1 MSKYDILLQQTG
13 FSVSAEFMY
22 EAMFEQFKRSDKNE
36 LTPLLHLVDAGVE
49 RMFDFNF
56 ELGVFCEKTGF
67 EFRSDGRVYS
77 FSKKENHDD
86 RPN

>member
-1 MSKYDILLQQTG
+1 
-13 FSVSAEFMY
+13 MY

-36 LTPLLHLVDAGVE
+36 LTPLLNLVDGGVE

-56 ELGVFCEKTGF
+56 ELCVFCEKTGF

-77 FSKKENHDD
+77 FLKKENHDA
-86 RPN
+86 PTF